1 MLALNLA
8 LNPGPKNRRWKAN
21 MIWQLDISVL
31 TLIVICAFATI
42 MVKDLLSAAII
53 FGAYSFLM
61 CLLWTEMG
69 AVDVAFTEASVGA
82 GVSTVLFIAAV
93 HQTSR
98 NVKPRKSGRRLSKA
112 VALVAALLTGL
123 VLIIAEAD
131 FPDFASPFSPASL
144 HVSPYYIMQTLHDT
158 AVPNIVSSV
167 LADYRGFDTMFET
180 AVIFTAGL
188 AVIAILRR
196 FKKNAQPYP
205 TEPHIISE
213 GYPDTIIRFV
223 TRQLVPFIQLFAL
236 YVVAHGHYSPG
247 GGFQGGVILGASF
260 ILLAISYDS
269 RMIIGIMSE
278 RSNILLGNIGVL
290 LYAGIGF
297 LCLLLG
303 ANFLDYSMLSKVLPA
318 TDKIMA
324 RSHGILGIEISV
336 AIAVMAIVVSIYLN
350 IVSLGKYDRGE

>member
-1 MLALNLA
+1 
-8 LNPGPKNRRWKAN
+8 
-21 MIWQLDISVL
+21 MIWQLDFCIL

-82 GVSTVLFIAAV
+82 GVSTVLFFAAV
-93 HQTSR
+93 YQTSR
-98 NVKPRKSGRRLSKA
+98 VVKPRRSGRWLAKA
-112 VALVAALLTGL
+112 IALMATLLIGL
-123 VLIIAEAD
+123 VLLIAEAD
-131 FPDFASPFSPASL
+131 FPGFGDAFTPASL
-144 HVSPYYIMQTLHDT
+144 HVSPYYITQTLHDT
-158 AVPNIVSSV
+158 NVPNMVTSV

-196 FKKNAQPYP
+196 LQKDMPFVPPEPY
-205 TEPHIISE
+205 IISE
-213 GYPDTIIRFV
+213 GYPDTIIRFIA
-223 TRQLVPFIQLFAL
+223 RQLVPFIQLFAL
-236 YVVAHGHYSPG
+236 YVVAHGHHSPG

-260 ILLAISYDS
+260 ILLAISYDFKLVL
-269 RMIIGIMSE
+269 GIMNE
-278 RSNILLGNIGVL
+278 RWNVLLGNVGVL
-290 LYAGIGF
+290 IYDGIGF

-324 RSHGILGIEISV
+324 RSHGMLGIEIGV
-336 AIAVMAIVVSIYLN
+336 AIAVMAIVISIYLN
-350 IVSLGKYDRGE
+350 IVSRGKYDKGL

>member
-1 MLALNLA
+1 
-8 LNPGPKNRRWKAN
+8 
-21 MIWQLDISVL
+21 MIWQLDLSIL

-93 HQTSR
+93 YQTSR
-98 NVKPRKSGRRLSKA
+98 KVKSRKSGRWLSKG
-112 VALVAALLTGL
+112 VALLATLLMGL
-123 VLIIAEAD
+123 VLVIAETD
-131 FPDFASPFSPASL
+131 FPGFANPFSPASL
-144 HVSPYYIMQTLHDT
+144 HLSPYYITQTLHDT
-158 AVPNIVSSV
+158 NVPNMVTSV

-180 AVIFTAGL
+180 VVVFTAGL

-196 FKKNAQPYP
+196 FKKEDRCDLPEPYVV
-205 TEPHIISE
+205 SE

-223 TRQLVPFIQLFAL
+223 ARQLVPFIQLFAL
-236 YVVAHGHYSPG
+236 YVVAHGHHSPG

-260 ILLAISYDS
+260 ILLAISYDFT
-269 RMIIGIMSE
+269 MIKGIMSE
-278 RSNILLGNIGVL
+278 RWNVLLGNIGVL
-290 LYAGIGF
+290 IYAGIGF

-303 ANFLDYSMLSKVLPA
+303 ANFLDYSILSKVLPA
-318 TDKIMA
+318 TDTVMA
-324 RSHGILGIEISV
+324 RSHGMLGIEIGV
-336 AIAVMAIVVSIYLN
+336 AIAVMAILISIYLN
-350 IVSLGKYDRGE
+350 IVSRGKYDKGL

>member
-1 MLALNLA
+1 
-8 LNPGPKNRRWKAN
+8 
-21 MIWQLDISVL
+21 MIWQLDLSILS
-31 TLIVICAFATI
+31 LIVVCAFATI

-61 CLLWTEMG
+61 CLLWTELG

-98 NVKPRKSGRRLSKA
+98 IVKPRKSGRMLSKA
-112 VALVAALLTGL
+112 VGLVAALLMGL
-123 VLIIAEAD
+123 VLVIAEAD
-131 FPDFASPFSPASL
+131 FPGFASPFSPASL
-144 HVSPYYIMQTLHDT
+144 HLSPYYITQTLHDT
-158 AVPNIVSSV
+158 NVPNIVTSV

-196 FKKNAQPYP
+196 YKRDDS
-205 TEPHIISE
+205 TEIPESYTISE

-223 TRQLVPFIQLFAL
+223 ARQLVPFIQLFAL
-236 YVVAHGHYSPG
+236 YVVAHGHHSPG

-260 ILLAISYDS
+260 ILLAISFDT
-269 RMIIGIMSE
+269 RMIIGLMSE
-278 RSNILLGNIGVL
+278 KSNILLGNIGVL
-290 LYAGIGF
+290 IYAGIGF

-303 ANFLDYSMLSKVLPA
+303 ANFLDYSILSKVLPA

-324 RSHGILGIEISV
+324 RSHGMLGIEIGV
-336 AIAVMAIVVSIYLN
+336 AIAVMAIVISIYIN
-350 IVSLGKYDRGE
+350 IISHGKYDKG

>member
-1 MLALNLA
+1 
-8 LNPGPKNRRWKAN
+8 
-21 MIWQLDISVL
+21 MIWQLDFCVL

-82 GVSTVLFIAAV
+82 GVSTVLFFAAV
-93 HQTSR
+93 YQTTR
-98 NVKPRKSGRRLSKA
+98 RVGVRKSGRTLSK
-112 VALVAALLTGL
+112 VIALMATLLTGL
-123 VLIIAEAD
+123 VLVIAEAD
-131 FPDFASPFSPASL
+131 FPGFADPSSPASL
-144 HVSPYYIMQTLHDT
+144 HVSPYYITQTLHDT
-158 AVPNIVSSV
+158 NVPNMVTSV

-196 FKKNAQPYP
+196 FKKDTPFAPPEPY
-205 TEPHIISE
+205 TISV

-223 TRQLVPFIQLFAL
+223 ARQLVPFIQLFAL
-236 YVVAHGHYSPG
+236 YVVAHGHHSPG

-260 ILLAISYDS
+260 ILLAISYDFKVVL
-269 RMIIGIMSE
+269 GIMSE
-278 RSNILLGNIGVL
+278 RWNVLLGNLGVL
-290 LYAGIGF
+290 IYAGIGF

-324 RSHGILGIEISV
+324 RSHGMLGIEIGV
-336 AIAVMAIVVSIYLN
+336 AIAVMAIVISIYFN
-350 IVSLGKYDRGE
+350 IVSNGKYDKGL

>member
-1 MLALNLA
+1 
-8 LNPGPKNRRWKAN
+8 
-21 MIWQLDISVL
+21 MIWQLDLSVL

-82 GVSTVLFIAAV
+82 GVSTVLFFAAV

-98 NVKPRKSGRRLSKA
+98 KVKPRKSGRWFSKII
-112 VALVAALLTGL
+112 ALMAALLTGL

-131 FPDFASPFSPASL
+131 FPGFASPFSPASL
-144 HVSPYYIMQTLHDT
+144 HLSPYYITQTLHDT
-158 AVPNIVSSV
+158 NVPNIVTSV

-196 FKKNAQPYP
+196 YKKDDLCELPEPYVV
-205 TEPHIISE
+205 SK

-223 TRQLVPFIQLFAL
+223 ARQLVPFIQLFAL
-236 YVVAHGHYSPG
+236 YVVAHGHHSPG

-260 ILLAISYDS
+260 ILLAVSYDS
-269 RMIIGIMSE
+269 RMIIGRMSE
-278 RSNILLGNIGVL
+278 RLNVLLGNIGVL
-290 LYAGIGF
+290 IYAGIGF

-318 TDKIMA
+318 TDKVMA
-324 RSHGILGIEISV
+324 RSHGMLGIEIGV
-336 AIAVMAIVVSIYLN
+336 AIAVMAIVISIYLN
-350 IVSLGKYDRGE
+350 IVSHGKYDKGL

>member
-1 MLALNLA
+1 
-8 LNPGPKNRRWKAN
+8 
-21 MIWQLDISVL
+21 MIWQLDLSVL

-82 GVSTVLFIAAV
+82 GVSTVLFFAAV

-98 NVKPRKSGRRLSKA
+98 KVRPRKSGRWFSKII
-112 VALVAALLTGL
+112 ALMAALLTGL

-131 FPDFASPFSPASL
+131 FPGFASPFSPASL
-144 HVSPYYIMQTLHDT
+144 HLSPYYITQTLHDT
-158 AVPNIVSSV
+158 NVPNIVTSV

-196 FKKNAQPYP
+196 YKKDDRCDLPEPYV
-205 TEPHIISE
+205 IST

-223 TRQLVPFIQLFAL
+223 ARQLVPFIQLFAL
-236 YVVAHGHYSPG
+236 YVVAHGHHSPG

-260 ILLAISYDS
+260 ILLAVSYDS
-269 RMIIGIMSE
+269 RMIIGRMSE
-278 RSNILLGNIGVL
+278 RWNVLLGNFGVL
-290 LYAGIGF
+290 IYAGIGF

-318 TDKIMA
+318 TDKVMA
-324 RSHGILGIEISV
+324 RSHGMLGIEIGV
-336 AIAVMAIVVSIYLN
+336 AIAVMAIVISIYLN
-350 IVSLGKYDRGE
+350 IISHGKYDREE

>member
-1 MLALNLA
+1 DL
-8 LNPGPKNRRWKAN
+8 
-21 MIWQLDISVL
+21 SVL

-93 HQTSR
+93 YSSSR
-98 NVKPRKSGRRLSKA
+98 RVKPRKLGR
-112 VALVAALLTGL
+112 ALTKSVALLTVLLIGM
-123 VLIIAEAD
+123 VLILAEID
-131 FPDFASPFSPASL
+131 FPHFGDPSSPASL
-144 HVSPYYIMQTLHDT
+144 HVSPYYITRTLHDT
-158 AVPNIVSSV
+158 AVPNIVTAV

-188 AVIAILRR
+188 AVIAILRTYTGVDR
-196 FKKNAQPYP
+196 RKLPRRQNM
-205 TEPHIISE
+205 TE
-213 GYPDTIIRFV
+213 GYPDTIIRFIA
-223 TRQLVPFIQLFAL
+223 RQLVPFIQLFAL
-236 YVVAHGHYSPG
+236 YVVAHGHHSPG

-260 ILLAISYDS
+260 ILLAISFDFNTVKK
-269 RMIIGIMSE
+269 IMNE
-278 RSNILLGNIGVL
+278 KWNVLLANIGML

-303 ANFLDYSMLSKVLPA
+303 ANFLDYSILSKVLPA
-318 TDKIMA
+318 TDKVMA
-324 RSHGILGIEISV
+324 RSHGMLGIEIGV
-336 AIAVMAIVVSIYLN
+336 AIAVMAVIISIYLN
-350 IVSLGKYDRGE
+350 IVSRGKYDKGL

>member
-1 MLALNLA
+1 
-8 LNPGPKNRRWKAN
+8 
-21 MIWQLDISVL
+21 MIWQLDLSIL

-93 HQTSR
+93 YQTSR
-98 NVKPRKSGRRLSKA
+98 TVKPRKSGRGLAKIF
-112 VALVAALLTGL
+112 ALLATLLTGL
-123 VLIIAEAD
+123 VLLIAEAD
-131 FPDFASPFSPASL
+131 FPGFADLSSPASL
-144 HVSPYYIMQTLHDT
+144 HVSPYYITQTLHDT
-158 AVPNIVSSV
+158 NVPNMVTSV

-196 FKKNAQPYP
+196 FKKDQPFTPPEAY
-205 TEPHIISE
+205 ILSK

-223 TRQLVPFIQLFAL
+223 ARQLVPFIQLFAL
-236 YVVAHGHYSPG
+236 YVVAHGHHSPG

-260 ILLAISYDS
+260 ILLAISYDFKTVL
-269 RMIIGIMSE
+269 GIMNE
-278 RSNILLGNIGVL
+278 KWNVLLGNLGVL
-290 LYAGIGF
+290 IYAGIGF
-297 LCLLLG
+297 LCVGLG
-303 ANFLDYSMLSKVLPA
+303 ANFLDYSILSKVLPA
-318 TDKIMA
+318 TDRVMA
-324 RSHGILGIEISV
+324 RSHGMLGIEIGV
-336 AIAVMAIVVSIYLN
+336 AIAVMAIVISIYLN
-350 IVSLGKYDRGE
+350 VVSRGKYDKGL

>member
-1 MLALNLA
+1 
-8 LNPGPKNRRWKAN
+8 
-21 MIWQLDISVL
+21 MIWQLDFCIL

-82 GVSTVLFIAAV
+82 GVSTVLFFAAV
-93 HQTSR
+93 YQTSR
-98 NVKPRKSGRRLSKA
+98 VVKPRRSGRWLAKA
-112 VALVAALLTGL
+112 IALMATLLIGL
-123 VLIIAEAD
+123 VLLIAEAD
-131 FPDFASPFSPASL
+131 FPGFGDALTPASL
-144 HVSPYYIMQTLHDT
+144 HVSPYYITQTLHDT
-158 AVPNIVSSV
+158 NVPNMVTSV

-196 FKKNAQPYP
+196 LQKDMPFVPPEPY
-205 TEPHIISE
+205 IISE
-213 GYPDTIIRFV
+213 GYPDTIIRFIA
-223 TRQLVPFIQLFAL
+223 RQLVPFIQLFAL
-236 YVVAHGHYSPG
+236 YVVAHGHHSPG

-260 ILLAISYDS
+260 ILLAISYDFKLVL
-269 RMIIGIMSE
+269 GIMNE
-278 RSNILLGNIGVL
+278 RWNVLLGNVGVL
-290 LYAGIGF
+290 IYAGIGF

-324 RSHGILGIEISV
+324 RSHGMLGIEIGV
-336 AIAVMAIVVSIYLN
+336 AIAVMAIVISIYLN
-350 IVSLGKYDRGE
+350 IVSRGKYDKGL

>member
-1 MLALNLA
+1 
-8 LNPGPKNRRWKAN
+8 

-31 TLIVICAFATI
+31 SLIVLCAFATI

-82 GVSTVLFIAAV
+82 GVSTVLFFAAV
-93 HQTSR
+93 FQTTR
-98 NVKPRKSGRRLSKA
+98 RVGIRKSGRMLSKA
-112 VALVAALLTGL
+112 VALAATLLTGL
-123 VLIIAEAD
+123 LLLIAEAD
-131 FPDFASPFSPASL
+131 FPGFADTLTPASL
-144 HVSPYYIMQTLHDT
+144 HVSPYYITQTLHDT
-158 AVPNIVSSV
+158 NVPNMVTSV

-196 FKKNAQPYP
+196 VTKDTPFAPPAPY
-205 TEPHIISE
+205 IVSE
-213 GYPDTIIRFV
+213 GYPDTIIRFIA
-223 TRQLVPFIQLFAL
+223 RQLVPFIQLFAL
-236 YVVAHGHYSPG
+236 YVVAHGHHSPG

-260 ILLAISYDS
+260 ILLAISYDFK
-269 RMIIGIMSE
+269 IVLGIMNE
-278 RSNILLGNIGVL
+278 RWNVLLGSLGVL

-318 TDKIMA
+318 TDTVMA
-324 RSHGILGIEISV
+324 RSHGMLGIEIGV

-350 IVSLGKYDRGE
+350 IVSHGKYDKGL

>member
-1 MLALNLA
+1 M
-8 LNPGPKNRRWKAN
+8 KAK
-21 MIWQLDISVL
+21 MIWQLDLSVL

-61 CLLWTEMG
+61 CILWTEMG

-98 NVKPRKSGRRLSKA
+98 KVKPRKSGRWLSKA
-112 VALVAALLTGL
+112 VALLATLLTGL

-131 FPDFASPFSPASL
+131 FPGFADQFTPASL
-144 HVSPYYIMQTLHDT
+144 HVSPYYITQTLHDT
-158 AVPNIVSSV
+158 NVPNMVTSV

-196 FKKNAQPYP
+196 YKKDDRCELPEPYVV
-205 TEPHIISE
+205 SK

-223 TRQLVPFIQLFAL
+223 ARQLVPFIQLFAL
-236 YVVAHGHYSPG
+236 YVVAHGHHSPG

-260 ILLAISYDS
+260 ILLAVSYDS
-269 RMIIGIMSE
+269 RMIIGRMSE
-278 RSNILLGNIGVL
+278 RLNVLLGNIGVL
-290 LYAGIGF
+290 IYAGIGF

-324 RSHGILGIEISV
+324 RSHGMLGIEIGV
-336 AIAVMAIVVSIYLN
+336 AIAVMAVVISIYIN
-350 IVSLGKYDRGE
+350 IISCGKYDKEE

>member
-1 MLALNLA
+1 
-8 LNPGPKNRRWKAN
+8 
-21 MIWQLDISVL
+21 MIWQLDFCIL

-82 GVSTVLFIAAV
+82 GVSTVLFFAAV
-93 HQTSR
+93 YQTSR
-98 NVKPRKSGRRLSKA
+98 VVKPRRSGRWLAKA
-112 VALVAALLTGL
+112 IALMATLLIGL
-123 VLIIAEAD
+123 VLLIAEAD
-131 FPDFASPFSPASL
+131 FPGFGDALTPASL
-144 HVSPYYIMQTLHDT
+144 HVSPYYITQTLHDT
-158 AVPNIVSSV
+158 NVPNMVTSV

-196 FKKNAQPYP
+196 LQKDMPIVPPEPY
-205 TEPHIISE
+205 IISE

-223 TRQLVPFIQLFAL
+223 ARQLVPFIQLFAL
-236 YVVAHGHYSPG
+236 YVVAHGHHSPG

-260 ILLAISYDS
+260 ILLAISYDFKLVL
-269 RMIIGIMSE
+269 GIMNE
-278 RSNILLGNIGVL
+278 RWNVLLGNVGVL
-290 LYAGIGF
+290 IYAGIGF

-324 RSHGILGIEISV
+324 RSHGMLGIEIGV
-336 AIAVMAIVVSIYLN
+336 AIAVMAIVISIYLN
-350 IVSLGKYDRGE
+350 IVSRGKYDKGL

>member
-1 MLALNLA
+1 
-8 LNPGPKNRRWKAN
+8 
-21 MIWQLDISVL
+21 MIWQLDFCIL

-82 GVSTVLFIAAV
+82 GVSTVLFFAAV
-93 HQTSR
+93 YQTSR
-98 NVKPRKSGRRLSKA
+98 VVKPRRSGRWLAKA
-112 VALVAALLTGL
+112 IALMATLLLGL
-123 VLIIAEAD
+123 VLVIAEAD
-131 FPDFASPFSPASL
+131 FPGFGDAFTPASL
-144 HVSPYYIMQTLHDT
+144 HVSPYYITQTLHDT
-158 AVPNIVSSV
+158 NVPNMVTSV

-196 FKKNAQPYP
+196 LQSDSRSAPPGPY
-205 TEPHIISE
+205 IISE
-213 GYPDTIIRFV
+213 GYKDTIIRFIA
-223 TRQLVPFIQLFAL
+223 RQLAPFIQLFAL
-236 YVVAHGHYSPG
+236 YVVAHGHHSPG

-260 ILLAISYDS
+260 ILLAISYDFKLVL
-269 RMIIGIMSE
+269 GIMNE
-278 RSNILLGNIGVL
+278 RWNVLLGNLGVL
-290 LYAGIGF
+290 IYAGIGF

-324 RSHGILGIEISV
+324 RSHGMLGIEIGV
-336 AIAVMAIVVSIYLN
+336 AIAVMAIVISIYLN
-350 IVSLGKYDRGE
+350 IVSRGKYDKGL

>member
-1 MLALNLA
+1 
-8 LNPGPKNRRWKAN
+8 
-21 MIWQLDISVL
+21 MIWQLDLSVL
-31 TLIVICAFATI
+31 TLIVVCAFATI

-61 CLLWTEMG
+61 CLLWTEMC

-82 GVSTVLFIAAV
+82 GVSTVLFIIAV
-93 HQTSR
+93 YQTSR
-98 NVKPRKSGRRLSKA
+98 KVKPRKSGRTITK
-112 VALVAALLTGL
+112 VVGLLT
-123 VLIIAEAD
+123 VLIMGIALFIAEKEFPGFAD
-131 FPDFASPFSPASL
+131 PSSPASL
-144 HVSPYYIMQTLHDT
+144 HVSPYYITQTLRDT
-158 AVPNIVSSV
+158 AVPNIVTSV

-196 FKKNAQPYP
+196 FKKDGLRDKPDPY
-205 TEPHIISE
+205 IISE

-223 TRQLVPFIQLFAL
+223 ARQLVPFIQLFAL

-260 ILLAISYDS
+260 ILLAISFDFKTVT
-269 RMIIGIMSE
+269 GIMSE
-278 RSNILLGNIGVL
+278 KSNVILGNIGVL
-290 LYAGIGF
+290 LYTGIGF

-303 ANFLDYSMLSKVLPA
+303 ANFLDYSILSKVLPA

-324 RSHGILGIEISV
+324 RSHGILGIEIGV
-336 AIAVMAIVVSIYLN
+336 AIAVMAVVISIYLN
-350 IVSLGKYDRGE
+350 IVSRGKYDKGL